1 MRGAGAKKTRHRQIS
16 GTAAPRDDAGGLGHH
31 RHRAL
36 PAQRSVTTDTQR
48 DLEKDF
54 ESEIASLHRVQ
65 DLRNAALAERCLGL
79 ASKPRI
85 HAALE
90 DNALDLL
97 YPSAQDELR
106 DLLTVDQQQAGNE
119 KGGELHAHFYRFLDG
134 GGAVIQPKNPDAI
147 GRLLPEEEAQVA
159 LPGLRE
165 TQQIGY
171 LVRRNPQPG
180 EMMDEIIAT
189 PIFSTETGEVI
200 AALLA
205 GFKPA
210 PVVSKRAGSGMKAG
224 LWIDSQIHIPALG
237 AEASASLG
245 REVAKAIRMPEHGG
259 RSVETRVNAL
269 PHLLFHQRL
278 NPASA
283 YPPA

>member
-1 MRGAGAKKTRHRQIS
+1 MMLVVSAITGI
-16 GTAAPRDDAGGLGHH
+16 GLY
-31 RHRAL
+31 L
-36 PAQRSVTTDTQR
+36 AQRSVTTDTQR

-134 GGAVIQPKNPDAI
+134 RGAVIQPKTQMRLVACSQKRKRRSPCLAFAKLSRSAI
-147 GRLLPEEEAQVA
+147 SCDGTPSR
-159 LPGLRE
+159 
-165 TQQIGY
+165 
-171 LVRRNPQPG
+171 VR
-180 EMMDEIIAT
+180 
-189 PIFSTETGEVI
+189 
-200 AALLA
+200 
-205 GFKPA
+205 
-210 PVVSKRAGSGMKAG
+210 
-224 LWIDSQIHIPALG
+224 
-237 AEASASLG
+237 
-245 REVAKAIRMPEHGG
+245 
-259 RSVETRVNAL
+259 
-269 PHLLFHQRL
+269 
-278 NPASA
+278 
-283 YPPA
+283 